1 MPTTRQPLTVDSL
14 SIGDTVALLIGRAE
28 VTGEYRGKTYMGRR
42 WRCLLR
48 DDDDVTHFI
57 PETLIDRVVL
67 LRSVEQRS
75 AGEDWPLLAV
85 PKPREPQG
93 DWAFLR
99 RNWVSIVLAIAPW
112 VALVLV
118 LFWR

>member
-1 MPTTRQPLTVDSL
+1 MPTNRQPLTVDSL
-14 SIGDTVALLIGRAE
+14 AIGDTVALLIGRSE
-28 VTGEYRGKTYMGRR
+28 VTGEYRGKTYMGKR

-48 DDDDVTHFI
+48 DDEDVTHFI

-75 AGEDWPLLAV
+75 AGDDWPLLA
-85 PKPREPQG
+85 EPQS
-93 DWAFLR
+93 DLAALR
-99 RNWVSIVLAIAPW
+99 KTWPAMLGCIVVWGIIAQIV
-112 VALVLV
+112 VAWV